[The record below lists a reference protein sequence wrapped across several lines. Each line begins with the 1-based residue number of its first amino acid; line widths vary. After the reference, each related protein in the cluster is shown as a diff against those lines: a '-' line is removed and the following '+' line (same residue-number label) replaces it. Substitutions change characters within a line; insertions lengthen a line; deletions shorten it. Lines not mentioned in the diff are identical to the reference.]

1 MPDFDGSGVPALR
14 SAAMRRF
21 DRSRA
26 RVLPGTAARVAHPLG
41 TPKRRGAA
49 AHSLAAGISLA
60 LTAACSGMPFAP
72 RAIPDCPAEIRSTED
87 IPGDFAMR
95 ERVTVWAEDLDFPF
109 ELVVQKRGRE
119 LVLVGLSPLGA
130 KLFSVVQVG
139 IETDVVALPA
149 AVLPIPPLNVL
160 RDLHRFRFAGPNAPT
175 PERDP
180 AVFDRAECGYSI
192 RFESSSEEP
201 LR

>member
-1 MPDFDGSGVPALR
+1 
-14 SAAMRRF
+14 MRRIAAS
-21 DRSRA
+21 RSI
-26 RVLPGTAARVAHPLG
+26 
-41 TPKRRGAA
+41 
-49 AHSLAAGISLA
+49 AAGISLA
-60 LTAACSGMPFAP
+60 FTAACSGLPFAP
-72 RAIPDCPAEIRSTED
+72 RAIPDCPAEIRSTEG
-87 IPGDFAMR
+87 IPGDFEIR
-95 ERVTVWAEDLDFPF
+95 ERVTVWTEDVDFPF

-119 LVLVGLSPLGA
+119 LVLVGLSPMGA

-139 IETDVVALPA
+139 IETDVDALPA

-192 RFESSSEEP
+192 RFESLSEES